1 MRITFACLII
11 RNKMKIKTTLTEDSI
26 PENYYNIAADL
37 KEPLSPVLHP
47 ETK

>member
-11 RNKMKIKTTLTEDSI
+11 RNKIKIKTTLTEDSI
-26 PENYYNIAADL
+26 PENYYNIAAHL